1 MSNDQDFD
9 GMAEQALNRFTQ
21 HTGEKPV
28 VLIADDSRVVR
39 VSLRNILNETCQL
52 IEVEDGEQ
60 AWQVICQ
67 TPSIDLVFSDLSMPK
82 LNGRKLLTNIRNS
95 TTGRISNLPFIV
107 VTGNEVTDG
116 IAEELE
122 KLGASGMVSKPFDP
136 TLIQQ
141 FVDELAE
148 ESEQELSVELQNT
161 KAQSDYLDS
170 TTDKSQ
176 FLEIASRELSF
187 AIRNKNELALAII
200 KVDQFSSILDHY
212 SEAAIEHI
220 LLALKEIIDK
230 HIHPDDTLGYFGE
243 GCFAILRPAS
253 NAIGTKYLSRRIL
266 EDLTSKQFYLG
277 EADESVT
284 ASIGIS
290 APDIKP
296 GIRLQ
301 DLIKLAEGRLKA
313 AFENGGDK
321 VVDKGNE
328 NLTPVSMQD
337 SMEISNV
344 ISNTQPSSP
353 HVVTRSSSEIN
364 RLAAEQVAEIKA
376 KYTNQTKDFEAQAG
390 QISEYKRAL
399 EDLTD
404 ENRAL
409 IEDVKHWKNESAEA
423 EHLRRQLF
431 EVESQFQQLKVKFGE
446 VQKAKEDL
454 AHRTDTTERENRRLI
469 DEEEERTASLRQSH
483 QLIEGENKRLE
494 SQIIDLKSRAE
505 KAELESLKSNQL
517 VTSLRDNSNLLK
529 MQVDQLQQEVDEL
542 REKQYQQPQASK
554 KQNSAPSS
562 ESDSELKTDTDLL
575 EELYKP
581 ELALSPTPQ
590 PKPKPQPQPQPQLQ
604 SQPVKESTADSV
616 HLFPDKEQ
624 VDLKQ
629 KQVKESR
636 IPPFRVEAE
645 PMFFKNG
652 FNLSSFTIA
661 SLIMLAIV
669 VVGGIYLYAV
679 MGDPPA
685 NDLASKTNQVTL
697 QSKTP
702 NDAAAAPAPKETVV
716 KKSVNN
722 GNGRSAPSVNRAGY
736 QEAAPVTR
744 AMSISEE
751 LRLEKELTLRQMAE
765 EEFSRSLVSTAT
777 TEPVD
782 SDLTETVSSDF
793 EIQSE
798 TANEALPLPQDFEAE
813 ATSVDLDAT
822 TDSLN

>member
-21 HTGEKPV
+21 HTGDKPV

-82 LNGRKLLTNIRNS
+82 IDGRKLLTNIRNS

-107 VTGNEVTDG
+107 VTGNEVTEG

-136 TLIQQ
+136 TLIRQ
-141 FVDELAE
+141 FVEELAE
-148 ESEQELSVELQNT
+148 ETEQELSVEVQDAN
-161 KAQSDYLDS
+161 AQSDFLDN
-170 TTDKSQ
+170 TTDKTE

-187 AIRNKNELALAII
+187 AIRNKNELALALI
-200 KVDQFSSILDHY
+200 KVDQFSSIMDHY

-220 LLALKEIIDK
+220 LLALKEIIEK

-243 GCFAILRPAS
+243 GCFSILRPAS

-328 NLTPVSMQD
+328 NLTPVSMHD

-353 HVVTRSSSEIN
+353 HVVSKGSSEIN

-376 KYTNQTKDFEAQAG
+376 KYTNQAKDFEAQAG

-399 EDLTD
+399 EDLTT
-404 ENRAL
+404 ENRSL

-431 EVESQFQQLKVKFGE
+431 EVESQFQQLKLKFGE
-446 VQKAKEDL
+446 VQKDNNEL
-454 AHRTDTTERENRRLI
+454 AHRAETTERENRRLI

-494 SQIIDLKSRAE
+494 NQISDLKSRAE

-529 MQVDQLQQEVDEL
+529 MQVDQLQQEVNEL
-542 REKQYQQPQASK
+542 REKQYQQPKAVEK
-554 KQNSAPSS
+554 RNSTLVD
-562 ESDSELKTDTDLL
+562 ESNSELKTDTDLL

-590 PKPKPQPQPQPQLQ
+590 PQPQPQPQQ
-604 SQPVKESTADSV
+604 QIKPVKESKTDSV

-629 KQVKESR
+629 KQVKGSR

-652 FNLSSFTIA
+652 FNPSSFTIA

-669 VVGGIYLYAV
+669 VIGGIYLYTV
-679 MGDPPA
+679 MSAPTYDPVS
-685 NDLASKTNQVTL
+685 DTNQVAL
-697 QSKTP
+697 PSSSP
-702 NDAAAAPAPKETVV
+702 NQGAAALPTKEVVVEQTKSNSSRRTV
-716 KKSVNN
+716 
-722 GNGRSAPSVNRAGY
+722 PSVNSAGH
-736 QEAAPVTR
+736 QQAAPVTR
-744 AMSISEE
+744 APSISEE

-765 EEFSRSLVSTAT
+765 EEFNRSLVNTTTA
-777 TEPVD
+777 EPVFFD
-782 SDLTETVSSDF
+782 PPETVSTDYEF
-793 EIQSE
+793 QSE
-798 TANEALPLPQDFEAE
+798 AVNESVPLLPEFEAE
-813 ATSVDLDAT
+813 TNSEDLDPAT
-822 TDSLN
+822 ESHN

>member
-9 GMAEQALNRFTQ
+9 GMAEQALNHFTQ
-21 HTGEKPV
+21 HTGDKPV

-39 VSLRNILNETCQL
+39 VSLRNILNDTCQL

-82 LNGRKLLTNIRNS
+82 IDGRNLLTNIRNS

-107 VTGNEVTDG
+107 VTGNEATDG

-136 TLIQQ
+136 TLIRQ
-141 FVDELAE
+141 FVEELAE
-148 ESEQELSVELQNT
+148 ETNQELSIEEQNV
-161 KAQSDYLDS
+161 KEQSDFLDN
-170 TTDKSQ
+170 TTNKTQ

-187 AIRNKNELALAII
+187 AIRNKNELALALI

-220 LLALKEIIDK
+220 LLALREIIEK

-243 GCFAILRPAS
+243 GCFSILRPAS

-301 DLIKLAEGRLKA
+301 DLVKLAEGRLKA

-353 HVVTRSSSEIN
+353 HVVSKSSSEIN

-376 KYTNQTKDFEAQAG
+376 KYTNQAKDFEAQAG

-399 EDLTD
+399 EDLTA
-404 ENRAL
+404 ENRSL

-431 EVESQFQQLKVKFGE
+431 EVESQFQQLKVKFSE
-446 VQKAKEDL
+446 VQKANDDL

-494 SQIIDLKSRAE
+494 SQISDLKSRAE

-529 MQVDQLQQEVDEL
+529 MQVDQLQQEVNEL
-542 REKQYQQPQASK
+542 REKQYQQPTTDE
-554 KQNSAPSS
+554 KQNSTPST
-562 ESDSELKTDTDLL
+562 ESNSELKTDTDLL

-581 ELALSPTPQ
+581 ELALSATPE
-590 PKPKPQPQPQPQLQ
+590 PPQQNK
-604 SQPVKESTADSV
+604 PVKENKTDSV

-652 FNLSSFTIA
+652 FNPSSFTIA
-661 SLIMLAIV
+661 SLIMLAV
-669 VVGGIYLYAV
+669 VVIGGIYLYTV
-679 MGDPPA
+679 MIAPPP
-685 NDLASKTNQVTL
+685 NDLASDTSQVAL
-697 QSKTP
+697 QSTSP
-702 NDAAAAPAPKETVV
+702 NDGAAAPASKEVV
-716 KKSVNN
+716 VEQTTDS
-722 GNGRSAPSVNRAGY
+722 SSSTAAPSINSAGF
-736 QEAAPVTR
+736 QEVAPVAR
-744 AMSISEE
+744 VLSISEE

-765 EEFSRSLVSTAT
+765 EEFTRSLVSTT
-777 TEPVD
+777 TAEPEY
-782 SDLTETVSSDF
+782 SDPTETFSTEF
-793 EIQSE
+793 EVQPE
-798 TANEALPLPQDFEAE
+798 PANEVLPLSPAFEAE
-813 ATSVDLDAT
+813 AETVDLDAAA
-822 TDSLN
+822 DGHN

>member
-21 HTGEKPV
+21 HAGDKPV

-82 LNGRKLLTNIRNS
+82 MDGRKLLANIRS
-95 TTGRISNLPFIV
+95 SATGRISNLPFIV

-161 KAQSDYLDS
+161 KAQSDYLDN

-220 LLALKEIIDK
+220 LLALKEIIEK

-313 AFENGGDK
+313 AFENGGGK

-353 HVVTRSSSEIN
+353 HVASRSSSEIN
-364 RLAAEQVAEIKA
+364 RLAAEQVAEIMA
-376 KYTNQTKDFEAQAG
+376 KYTNQAKDFEAQAG

-404 ENRAL
+404 ENRSL
-409 IEDVKHWKNESAEA
+409 IEDVKHWKSESAEA

-446 VQKAKEDL
+446 VQKANDDL

-494 SQIIDLKSRAE
+494 SQIVDLKSRAE

-529 MQVDQLQQEVDEL
+529 MQVDQLQQEVNEL
-542 REKQYQQPQASK
+542 REKQYQQPKANE
-554 KQNSAPSS
+554 KQNRAPSS
-562 ESDSELKTDTDLL
+562 ESNSELKTDTDLL

-581 ELALSPTPQ
+581 ELALSPTPE
-590 PKPKPQPQPQPQLQ
+590 PQQQTK
-604 SQPVKESTADSV
+604 PVKENKADSV

-661 SLIMLAIV
+661 SLIMLVIV
-669 VVGGIYLYAV
+669 VIGGIYLYAV
-679 MGDPPA
+679 MSAPTP
-685 NDLASKTNQVTL
+685 NDLASDTNQVTL
-697 QSKTP
+697 QSTAA
-702 NDAAAAPAPKETVV
+702 DHVAAAPAATQMVV
-716 KKSVNN
+716 KKTANISSS
-722 GNGRSAPSVNRAGY
+722 RTAPPVNRTEY
-736 QEAAPVTR
+736 QEASPVTR

-765 EEFSRSLVSTAT
+765 EEFTRSLVSTTT
-777 TEPVD
+777 TEPD
-782 SDLTETVSSDF
+782 DADPAETVSTDF
-793 EIQSE
+793 EIQPE
-798 TANEALPLPQDFEAE
+798 TANEALPLSQDFEAE
-813 ATSVDLDAT
+813 ATPADLDAT

>member
-21 HTGEKPV
+21 HTGDKPV

-82 LNGRKLLTNIRNS
+82 LDGRKLLTNIRNS

-200 KVDQFSSILDHY
+200 KVDQFSSILNNY

-220 LLALKEIIDK
+220 LLALKEIIEK

-344 ISNTQPSSP
+344 ISNTHPSSP

-376 KYTNQTKDFEAQAG
+376 KYTNQAKDFEAQAG

-446 VQKAKEDL
+446 VQKAKDDL

-483 QLIEGENKRLE
+483 KLIEGENKRLE

-529 MQVDQLQQEVDEL
+529 MQVDQLQQEVNEL

-590 PKPKPQPQPQPQLQ
+590 PKPQPQPQLQ

-661 SLIMLAIV
+661 SLILLAIV

-716 KKSVNN
+716 KQSVNN

-798 TANEALPLPQDFEAE
+798 TANEALPLSDDFEAE
-813 ATSVDLDAT
+813 ATSVVDLDAT
-822 TDSLN
+822 ADSHN

>member
-21 HTGEKPV
+21 HTGDKPV

-60 AWQVICQ
+60 AWQAVCQ
-67 TPSIDLVFSDLSMPK
+67 TPSIDMVFSDLSMPK
-82 LNGRKLLTNIRNS
+82 IDGRKLLTNIRNS
-95 TTGRISNLPFIV
+95 TTGRISSLPFIV
-107 VTGNEVTDG
+107 VTGNEVTDA

-136 TLIQQ
+136 TLIRH
-141 FVDELAE
+141 FVEELSTE
-148 ESEQELSVELQNT
+148 TEQETSAEAHPPSVQG
-161 KAQSDYLDS
+161 DFLDN
-170 TTDKSQ
+170 TTDKTQ

-187 AIRNKNELALAII
+187 AIRNKNELALALV

-220 LLALKEIIDK
+220 LLALKEIIEK

-243 GCFAILRPAS
+243 GCFSILRPAS
-253 NAIGTKYLSRRIL
+253 NAIGTKYLGRRIL

-301 DLIKLAEGRLKA
+301 DLLKLAEGRLKA

-321 VVDKGNE
+321 VIDKGNE

-337 SMEISNV
+337 SMEISNI

-353 HVVTRSSSEIN
+353 HVLSKSSSEIN

-376 KYTNQTKDFEAQAG
+376 KYSTQAKDFEAQSS
-390 QISEYKRAL
+390 QIAEYKKAL
-399 EDLTD
+399 EDLTA
-404 ENRAL
+404 ENRSL

-431 EVESQFQQLKVKFGE
+431 EVESQFQQLKLKFGDM
-446 VQKAKEDL
+446 QKQNDEL
-454 AHRTDTTERENRRLI
+454 AHRAETTERENRRLI

-494 SQIIDLKSRAE
+494 SQISDLNSRAE
-505 KAELESLKSNQL
+505 KAEFESLKSNQL

-529 MQVDQLQQEVDEL
+529 MQVDQLQQEVNEL
-542 REKQYQQPQASK
+542 REQQYQQPKAAE
-554 KQNSAPSS
+554 KQDSS
-562 ESDSELKTDTDLL
+562 LSDGPNSELKSDTDLL
-575 EELYKP
+575 DELYQP
-581 ELALSPTPQ
+581 ELALSATPEAKQ
-590 PKPKPQPQPQPQLQ
+590 QD
-604 SQPVKESTADSV
+604 SQAQATKTDSV

-629 KQVKESR
+629 KQAKESR

-652 FNLSSFTIA
+652 FNPSSFTIA
-661 SLIMLAIV
+661 SLILLAILV
-669 VVGGIYLYAV
+669 IGGVYFFTV
-679 MGDPPA
+679 MSAPTTDQLVS
-685 NDLASKTNQVTL
+685 DSKQERL
-697 QSKTP
+697 H
-702 NDAAAAPAPKETVV
+702 NDAPHKAALPLATEARVEQTGNNSNSTAPASNREQVV
-716 KKSVNN
+716 ESRRKNIPTTGVS
-722 GNGRSAPSVNRAGY
+722 
-736 QEAAPVTR
+736 T
-744 AMSISEE
+744 ISEE

-765 EEFSRSLVSTAT
+765 EEFNRSLVNSTPT
-777 TEPVD
+777 ETELSVESQIISNELEYQSEPV
-782 SDLTETVSSDF
+782 
-793 EIQSE
+793 
-798 TANEALPLPQDFEAE
+798 NEVLPLPLDFEAE
-813 ATSVDLDAT
+813 ATSVDIDAT
-822 TDSLN
+822 VESDN